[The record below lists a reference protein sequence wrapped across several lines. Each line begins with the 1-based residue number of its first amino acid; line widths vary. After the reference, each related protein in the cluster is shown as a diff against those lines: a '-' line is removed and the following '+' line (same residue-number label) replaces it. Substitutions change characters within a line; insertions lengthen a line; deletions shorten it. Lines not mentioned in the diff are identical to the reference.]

1 MNLKE
6 VRLLFVMELL
16 SGLARGAFLI
26 CIGWSTLIVSNDV
39 AVVGVIF
46 TVGNIT
52 SIIVGPVIGVA
63 IDRYKRKKIIILAQI
78 FIAACVAYIGYLM
91 FNTDGLI
98 HVSWLFIVMIII
110 TSARLM
116 YRVAFDGILRGSVE
130 DKDIMQT
137 MARAQTLH
145 LLSTVISTASMGIII
160 SEFSMSSGFFV
171 SVIPSIFLLFVA
183 VFLDDSYIKSSID
196 GVSGYW
202 VDFKNGL
209 VIFRSNPFLFRLV
222 LLAMSVLPIGFLTSA
237 LLSAFVL
244 DDLNKGSDVFG
255 LVEATW
261 QIGGM
266 LAAGLLSAKIR
277 LFRGQYI
284 IYAIGLLSGISTIIL
299 SNSTN
304 SYSLALSHGLMGFFG
319 YIALIMIKAKISE
332 LSNTKNIGRSIA
344 NLSVMINLSGVI
356 MCLSPSFIEFNKTA
370 TYFLYWGGFMVA
382 AVILLFV
389 WEFKV
394 VSKSNG
400 ITS

>member
-1 MNLKE
+1 MNVKE
-6 VRLLFVMELL
+6 VRLLFAMELL

-39 AVVGVIF
+39 AVVGLIF

-52 SIIVGPVIGVA
+52 NIIVGPAIGVA
-63 IDRYKRKKIIILAQI
+63 IDRYKRKKIIIIAQVI
-78 FIAACVAYIGYLM
+78 IAVCVAFIGYLM
-91 FNTDGLI
+91 LNADGLI
-98 HVSWLFIVMIII
+98 HIYWLFVVMIII

-116 YRVAFDGILRGSVE
+116 YRVAFDGILRGSVK

-145 LLSTVISTASMGIII
+145 LLSTVISTGSMGIII
-160 SEFSMSSGFFV
+160 SEMSMSIGFFATA
-171 SVIPSIFLLFVA
+171 IPSIFLLIVA
-183 VFLDDSYIKSSID
+183 VFLANSYIKSSNN
-196 GVSGYW
+196 GVKGYW
-202 VDFKNGL
+202 IDFKSGL
-209 VIFRSNPFLFRLV
+209 VIFKNNPFLCRLV
-222 LLAMSVLPIGFLTSA
+222 LLAMAVLPIGFLTSA

-266 LAAGLLSAKIR
+266 LAAGLLSAKTN
-277 LFRGQYI
+277 LFRGRYI
-284 IYAIGLLSGISTIIL
+284 IYAIGLLSGSSTIIL
-299 SNSTN
+299 SYSTD

-319 YIALIMIKAKISE
+319 YIALITIKAKISE
-332 LSNTKNIGRSIA
+332 SSNTKNIGRSIA
-344 NLSVMINLSGVI
+344 NLGVMINLSGII

-370 TYFLYWGGFMVA
+370 PYFLYWGGFMIA
-382 AVILLFV
+382 AVTLLFV

-394 VSKSNG
+394 VSESN
-400 ITS
+400 